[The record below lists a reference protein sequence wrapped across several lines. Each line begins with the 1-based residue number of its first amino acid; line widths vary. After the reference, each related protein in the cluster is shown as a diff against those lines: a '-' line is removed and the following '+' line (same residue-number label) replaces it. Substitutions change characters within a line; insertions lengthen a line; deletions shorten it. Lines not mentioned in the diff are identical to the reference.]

1 MANPSIRG
9 HHGKLSFFENG
20 KPLDVLFITKADVNQ
35 DSSFSRAFYVGEA
48 LGEGDQTIDG
58 WSGSVD
64 VEVKSGAVDDMIDAL
79 ITNNLAGVG
88 ISDYSMVLT
97 EEYGDGTVRSWAYFD
112 MQFKMSRSQS
122 GQNEKVTKK
131 LDFQA
136 SGRVPL

>member
-20 KPLDVLFITKADVNQ
+20 APLALAFLTQAEVTQ
-35 DSSFSRAFYVGEA
+35 DSSFSRAMYVGEA
-48 LGEGDQTIDG
+48 LPEGDQTIDG

-64 VEVKSGAVDDMIDAL
+64 VEVKDGQIDDLIDAL
-79 ITNNLAGVG
+79 VTNNLAGVG

-112 MQFKMSRSQS
+112 MQFKMGRSQS

>member
-20 KPLDVLFITKADVNQ
+20 KAVVVLFITKADVNQ
-35 DSSFSRAFYVGEA
+35 ESSFSRSFYVGEA

-64 VEVKSGAVDDMIDAL
+64 VEVKGSGVDDIIDAL
-79 ITNNLAGVG
+79 IVNNLAGVG
-88 ISDYSMVLT
+88 LSDYSMVLT
-97 EEYGDGTVRSWAYFD
+97 EEYGDGQVKSWAYFD

-131 LDFQA
+131 MDFQA
-136 SGRVPL
+136 AGRIPL

>member
-20 KPLDVLFITKADVNQ
+20 APLSILFITQAEVNQ
-35 DSSFSRAFYVGEA
+35 DSDFSRSFYVGEN
-48 LGEGDQTIDG
+48 LGEGDQTING

-64 VEVKSGAVDDMIDAL
+64 VEVKGPEVDEMIDAL
-79 ITNNLAGVG
+79 VTNNLNGVG

-97 EEYGDGTVRSWAYFD
+97 EEYGDGTLKSYAYFD

-122 GQNEKVTKK
+122 GQNEKVTKR
-131 LDFQA
+131 LEFQA